1 MLTYLSD
8 KACHVHKSL
17 EGENSHSFF
26 ESPSSLNEFIGYV
39 ELTDFREIWPE
50 LALMTK
56 EQNWVGEFFYF

>member
-8 KACHVHKSL
+8 KACQVHKSL

-26 ESPSSLNEFIGYV
+26 ERVLPLKNEFIGYV
-39 ELTDFREIWPE
+39 ELADFREIWSE

-56 EQNWVGEFFYF
+56 EQILLF